1 MVEEVIVVENLQA
14 AYGENVILSDVSFQ
28 VKRGEIFAIVGG
40 SGCGKSTLLKYL
52 IGLMRP
58 HVGRIIV
65 EGVDMATAD
74 DETIN
79 AHRKRFGVLF
89 QSGGLIGSMTLA
101 ENIALPLKEVK
112 KIPPF
117 FLAQL
122 IRAKLS
128 MVNLAGY
135 ENHYPAELSGG
146 MRKRAGL
153 ARAMAL
159 DPAILFFDEPTA
171 GLDPVTAR
179 EIYDLISTINKGME
193 TTMVIVTH
201 DLELIFRLAHEVIL
215 LHSEEKGIIA
225 YGTPKQLAEFEADR
239 RVMNFFQRKSP

>member
-1 MVEEVIVVENLQA
+1 MENVIVVENLTA
-14 AYGENVILSDVSFQ
+14 AYGDNVILRNVSFQ
-28 VKRGEIFAIVGG
+28 VKREKIFAIVGG

-52 IGLMRP
+52 IGLLRP
-58 HVGRIIV
+58 AEGRVIV
-65 EGVDMATAD
+65 DGIDMATAD

-79 AHRKRFGVLF
+79 ACRRKFGVLF

-101 ENIALPLKEVK
+101 ENIALPLKEAGRF
-112 KIPPF
+112 PHPF
-117 FLAQL
+117 FTHL
-122 IRAKLS
+122 IRAKLG
-128 MVNLAGY
+128 MVNLTGY
-135 ENHYPAELSGG
+135 DNHYPAELSGG
-146 MRKRAGL
+146 MKKRAGL
-153 ARAMAL
+153 ARALAL

-179 EIYDLISTINKGME
+179 EIYDLISIINEGMK

-225 YGTPKQLAEFEADR
+225 RGTPKELESFAQDG
-239 RVMNFFQRKSP
+239 RVQAFFQRKLP

>member
-1 MVEEVIVVENLQA
+1 MEDAIVVEHLRA
-14 AYGENVILSDVSFQ
+14 AYGENVILEDVSFRVRKGQ
-28 VKRGEIFAIVGG
+28 IFAIVGG

-52 IGLMRP
+52 IGLYRP
-58 HVGRIIV
+58 QSGRIVVDGI
-65 EGVDMATAD
+65 DMAKAD

-79 AHRKRFGVLF
+79 AHRQRFGVLF

-101 ENIALPLKEVK
+101 ENIALPLKEAGRFPDRYLK
-112 KIPPF
+112 Y
-117 FLAQL
+117 L
-122 IRAKLS
+122 IRAKLG

-135 ENHYPAELSGG
+135 DNHYPAELSGG
-146 MRKRAGL
+146 MKKRAGL

-171 GLDPVTAR
+171 GLDPVTSR
-179 EIYDLISTINKGME
+179 EIYELISIINEGME

-201 DLELIFRLAHEVIL
+201 DLELIYHLAHEVIL

-225 YGTPKQLAEFEADR
+225 YGTPEELAKFTGDS
-239 RVMNFFQRKSP
+239 RVQAFFQRKIN